1 MRQFIFTQKEVEN
14 LVMSEKIERARQMLQ
29 ELDRMTDRN
38 IITKV
43 RRMMS
48 IQEALSQ
55 LRGIGIEY

>member
-1 MRQFIFTQKEVEN
+1 MKQFIFAQKEVEN

-48 IQEALSQ
+48 IQEALCQ
-55 LRGIGIEY
+55 MRRIEIE

>member
-1 MRQFIFTQKEVEN
+1 MKQFIFAQKEVEN

-55 LRGIGIEY
+55 LRRIEIE